1 MVKAEIT
8 SVVNGVKSGRNGDI
22 FVNGVLTEIE
32 SISSVR
38 GDLSKAIKIRL
49 SDASSQAK
57 NVIIDLTEQQG
68 ATLEEDSV
76 QFLINSEKTNDRS
89 YKIYTNAGEVLK
101 ESVRDRSEKP
111 TGQIGRGLV
120 TKSPNRTGTPQKKH
134 PHYFGSSARLILSA
148 RSCK

>member
-1 MVKAEIT
+1 VVKAEIT

-76 QFLINSEKTNDRS
+76 Q
-89 YKIYTNAGEVLK
+89 V
-101 ESVRDRSEKP
+101 
-111 TGQIGRGLV
+111 
-120 TKSPNRTGTPQKKH
+120 
-134 PHYFGSSARLILSA
+134 
-148 RSCK
+148 